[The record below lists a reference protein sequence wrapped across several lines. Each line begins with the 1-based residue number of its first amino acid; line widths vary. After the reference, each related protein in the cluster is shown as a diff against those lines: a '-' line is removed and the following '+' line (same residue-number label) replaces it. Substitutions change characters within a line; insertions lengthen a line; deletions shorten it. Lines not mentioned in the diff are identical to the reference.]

1 MARAAEAA
9 IFENGPAAIL
19 GEGLAYDRCQIG
31 IVTNLIDT
39 EGLAADYDVLDL
51 DQLWKA
57 LRSQIDVVLD
67 GGASVLNAADERVV
81 EMAELSDG
89 EVIFYAIDPD
99 TPALV
104 EHRRKDGRS
113 VYVRDGYL
121 TLAMGDDEEPLIET
135 IAFIDTPNGCAP
147 HEVENLLAAV
157 AAAWALDLSPE
168 LLRTGISTYEIEEA
182 SAAA

>member
-1 MARAAEAA
+1 MARAVEAA
-9 IFENGPAAIL
+9 IFENGPSAIL

-39 EGLAADYDVLDL
+39 EGLAADYDVQDM

-67 GGASVLNAADERVV
+67 GGASVLNAADGRVV

-104 EHRRKDGRS
+104 EHRKQEGRS

-121 TLAMGDDEEPLIET
+121 TLAMGEDEEPLIET
-135 IAFIDTPNGCAP
+135 IAFIGTPKDCAA

-157 AAAWALDLSPE
+157 AAAWALDLSSD
-168 LLRTGISTYEIEEA
+168 LLRTGISTYEMDEA
-182 SAAA
+182 EAA